1 MGPRRKPGHGDRIPA
16 RLRGPVSG
24 LLQSGYPSGYF
35 VASLV
40 YFLLFDRIG
49 WRGMFMVGVAPAL
62 LVLLIRM
69 HVKESPVFEARRG
82 KAHVNPVTELLRH
95 WKIALYLV
103 VLMTAFNFFSHGTQ
117 DLYPTFLQKQHHFD
131 THTTGILTAIM
142 NVGAIVG
149 GIGFGIWSETD
160 RAQARDHHRQPAR
173 AADHSALGV
182 LLDAAAARR
191 SAPSSMQVAV
201 QGAWGIVPVHLN
213 ELSPPLARSLFPGF
227 AYQLGNLIAS
237 KNAPIQ
243 AGIAE
248 SHGNNYAL
256 ALALVCG
263 ITAVVIAIWTALGP
277 ERKDADFMADARL
290 ARIRDAKPSRLTS
303 VCPGEDG
310 RACRAI
316 AEPPTGPDQAKAIAA
331 VVAVHAA
338 LAFVILSGLNVRMV
352 SAGGR
357 AADDVQHREPPPP
370 PPVQPPPKPAP
381 KPQAMKKP
389 EGAAAKKAEPTP
401 VVAPPA
407 ASFRVPRRFPQR
419 RSPAPAR
426 ATTSGAA
433 VAGTGT
439 GAGGAGNG
447 PGGGGYGDFRASR
460 PRAAHQQHSRPANIA
475 RLPRPVFRAGSVGVS
490 IRVNPDGSVVE
501 LPRLRDRAAIRRST
515 P

>member
-1 MGPRRKPGHGDRIPA
+1 MSLIADLKSLEPSQRSAIWASYLGWTLDAFDFFLMVFMLTAISKEFGTDVKAVSQGVFLTLAARPLGAFIFGWLGERFGRRPVLMADIIFFSVFELASGFAPTLASLLMLRFLFGVGMGGEWGLGASLVMESIPP

-40 YFLLFDRIG
+40 YFLLFDTIG

-82 KAHVNPVTELLRH
+82 RPHVNPVAELVKH

-131 THTTGILTAIM
+131 THMTGILAAVM

-149 GIGFGIWSETD
+149 GISFGIWSEKLGRRRTIVI
-160 RAQARDHHRQPAR
+160 ASLLALPVIPLFAF
-173 AADHSALGV
+173 SATPLLLGIGGF
-182 LLDAAAARR
+182 L
-191 SAPSSMQVAV
+191 MQVAV

-248 SHGNNYAL
+248 ARGDDYGF

-263 ITAVVIAIWTALGP
+263 IVAVVIAIWTALGP
-277 ERKDADFMADARL
+277 ERKNADF
-290 ARIRDAKPSRLTS
+290 
-303 VCPGEDG
+303 
-310 RACRAI
+310 I
-316 AEPPTGPDQAKAIAA
+316 AETR
-331 VVAVHAA
+331 A
-338 LAFVILSGLNVRMV
+338 L
-352 SAGGR
+352 
-357 AADDVQHREPPPP
+357 EP
-370 PPVQPPPKPAP
+370 
-381 KPQAMKKP
+381 
-389 EGAAAKKAEPTP
+389 
-401 VVAPPA
+401 
-407 ASFRVPRRFPQR
+407 
-419 RSPAPAR
+419 
-426 ATTSGAA
+426 
-433 VAGTGT
+433 
-439 GAGGAGNG
+439 
-447 PGGGGYGDFRASR
+447 
-460 PRAAHQQHSRPANIA
+460 
-475 RLPRPVFRAGSVGVS
+475 
-490 IRVNPDGSVVE
+490 
-501 LPRLRDRAAIRRST
+501 
-515 P
+515 

>member
-1 MGPRRKPGHGDRIPA
+1 MSLIADIKALEPSQRSAIWASYLGWTLDAFDFFLMVFMLSTIAKEFGTDVKAVAQGVFLTLAARPLGAFIFGWLGEHFGRRPVLMADIIFFSLFELASGFAPSLTSLLILRFLFGVGMGGEWGLGASLVMESIPA

-62 LVLLIRM
+62 LVLLIRI

-82 KAHVNPVTELLRH
+82 GPKPNPIAELARH

-131 THTTGILTAIM
+131 THTTGILAAVM

-149 GIGFGIWSETD
+149 GISFGIWSERIGRK
-160 RAQARDHHRQPAR
+160 RAIIIASLLALPAIPLF
-173 AADHSALGV
+173 AFSATPILLALGGF
-182 LLDAAAARR
+182 L
-191 SAPSSMQVAV
+191 MQVAV

-248 SHGNNYAL
+248 AHGDNYGL

-263 ITAVVIAIWTALGP
+263 TVAVVIAIWTALGP
-277 ERKDADFMADARL
+277 ERKNADF
-290 ARIRDAKPSRLTS
+290 T
-303 VCPGEDG
+303 
-310 RACRAI
+310 
-316 AEPPTGPDQAKAIAA
+316 AEAKA
-331 VVAVHAA
+331 
-338 LAFVILSGLNVRMV
+338 
-352 SAGGR
+352 
-357 AADDVQHREPPPP
+357 
-370 PPVQPPPKPAP
+370 
-381 KPQAMKKP
+381 
-389 EGAAAKKAEPTP
+389 
-401 VVAPPA
+401 
-407 ASFRVPRRFPQR
+407 
-419 RSPAPAR
+419 RS
-426 ATTSGAA
+426 
-433 VAGTGT
+433 
-439 GAGGAGNG
+439 
-447 PGGGGYGDFRASR
+447 D
-460 PRAAHQQHSRPANIA
+460 
-475 RLPRPVFRAGSVGVS
+475 
-490 IRVNPDGSVVE
+490 
-501 LPRLRDRAAIRRST
+501 
-515 P
+515 